1 MRIFQCLRF
10 LQLKKLRTADF
21 QQENP
26 KSLNMG

>member
-1 MRIFQCLRF
+1 MLLVLRF

-26 KSLNMG
+26 RSLNMG